1 MTFALIILGVAIG
14 LAGSFSSGLGYFV
27 IRKLH
32 NRIVDDLM
40 STGDFDSSTFSI
52 SIFFQFFVFE
62 KSLVIDKISL
72 SSLRTV
78 VESLEDTLLVK
89 KEFENVFRCRFLY
102 HIEYI
107 S

>member
-40 STGDFDSSTFSI
+40 STGDFDSSTFLSQFF
-52 SIFFQFFVFE
+52 IFFIFLLFE
-62 KSLVIDKISL
+62 KSLKALSL
-72 SSLRTV
+72 MCLKDV
-78 VESLEDTLLVK
+78 
-89 KEFENVFRCRFLY
+89 NG
-102 HIEYI
+102 
-107 S
+107 